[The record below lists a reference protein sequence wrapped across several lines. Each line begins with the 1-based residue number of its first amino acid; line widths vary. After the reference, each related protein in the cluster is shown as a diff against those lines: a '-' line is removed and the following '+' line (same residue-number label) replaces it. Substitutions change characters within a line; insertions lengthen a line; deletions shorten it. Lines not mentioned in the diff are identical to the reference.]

1 MLTCCKCLKIER
13 DETLNIF
20 PQAQFTFLFGIFGG
34 LFITTTKKGQKKN
47 EVAVRQGSES
57 CELSKI
63 GHQGGKFNAA
73 SENMTPLQKILGIT
87 NIYLEIYDD
96 IKNSKDHGLESKLT
110 RQKQIIEA
118 SYGTLLYL
126 PSLIQP
132 IAMMPSIVLE
142 SRNRTSREKL

>member
-20 PQAQFTFLFGIFGG
+20 PQAQFSFLFGIFGG

-73 SENMTPLQKILGIT
+73 SENMTPLLKNFRQ
-87 NIYLEIYDD
+87 Y
-96 IKNSKDHGLESKLT
+96 KNSKDHGLESKLT
-110 RQKQIIEA
+110 RQQIIEA
-118 SYGTLLYL
+118 SYGTLFL
-126 PSLIQP
+126 PSLSSQWCHP
-132 IAMMPSIVLE
+132 LHIVYFVKYIF
-142 SRNRTSREKL
+142 SRNRTSQASLFLCLIK

>member
-1 MLTCCKCLKIER
+1 M
-13 DETLNIF
+13 
-20 PQAQFTFLFGIFGG
+20 
-34 LFITTTKKGQKKN
+34 
-47 EVAVRQGSES
+47 RQGSES

-73 SENMTPLQKILGIT
+73 SENMAPLLFVGST
-87 NIYLEIYDD
+87 NIYSEMYDD
-96 IKNSKDHGLESKLT
+96 TRNSKDHGLKYKLT